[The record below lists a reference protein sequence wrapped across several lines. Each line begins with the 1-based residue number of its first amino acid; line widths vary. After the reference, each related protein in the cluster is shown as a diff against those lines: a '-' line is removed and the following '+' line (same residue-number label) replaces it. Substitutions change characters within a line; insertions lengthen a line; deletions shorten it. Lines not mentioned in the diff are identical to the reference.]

1 MDVHGSRCGS
11 EEELLL
17 EASGSCGADLELRAA
32 RGLSDQT
39 FPALDAA
46 SWTGLADDDLPWGC
60 QCFLQF
66 WERRTRSDVPV
77 LFLPPLA
84 PKDMVLL
91 VRGKRKNWS
100 EHVVRNVLASSM
112 SPASSHTFSVHLKV
126 TGLLLSTNCI
136 FRSPSC
142 SRVQPSPAAAQPP

>member
-46 SWTGLADDDLPWGC
+46 SWTELADDDLLWGC

-66 WERRTRSDVPV
+66 WERRTQSDVPM

-91 VRGKRKNWS
+91 V
-100 EHVVRNVLASSM
+100 
-112 SPASSHTFSVHLKV
+112 
-126 TGLLLSTNCI
+126 
-136 FRSPSC
+136 
-142 SRVQPSPAAAQPP
+142 